1 LKPCVVIPAYDNAA
15 TLAEAVQGAREHLP
29 VIVVD
34 DGSTDGSAQILAG
47 LDGITLER
55 HARNRG
61 KGVALRTGF
70 DAARRAGFT
79 HVVSVDAD
87 GQHPAA
93 MIPRLLKESGDAI
106 VIGARD
112 LQAAGAGLGSRLG
125 RANSNFWTWVETGRR
140 LPDTQSGLR
149 SYPLA
154 ALEPLRLVTRRYD
167 FEIEVLVK
175 AAWAGTATR
184 SVPVDVTYAEGRTSH
199 YRPVLDF
206 LRIALLN
213 VRLVLLRLCL
223 PAPYL
228 GLIVQRRFFAMP
240 VRQRIKQSLVELF
253 LNEPGSSRRI
263 ALSVGLGLF
272 MGIAP
277 IWGFQIAATLLA
289 AHVTGLSK
297 PVAVVA
303 SHISVPIFIPAILYL
318 SLLLGRLA
326 IGTYDAPIGS
336 VDLEPADLP
345 AFLVGSLIL
354 AAATSVVGGV
364 LTYVLVRCARA

>member
-34 DGSTDGSAQILAG
+34 DGSTDGTAEILAG
-47 LDGITLER
+47 LDGITTER

-61 KGVALRTGF
+61 KGAALRTGF

-79 HVVSVDAD
+79 HVISLDAD
-87 GQHPAA
+87 GQHPAR

-112 LQAAGAGLGSRLG
+112 LKAAGAGLSSRIG

-154 ALEPLRLVTRRYD
+154 ALEPLRLVTHRFD

-184 SVPVDVTYAEGRTSH
+184 SVPVDVTYEGRVSH

-206 LRIALLN
+206 SRIALLN
-213 VRLVLLRLCL
+213 ARLVLLRLCL

-228 GLIVQRRFFAMP
+228 GLIVQRRFFEMP
-240 VRQRIKQSLVELF
+240 VLKRIKESLVELF
-253 LNEPGSSRRI
+253 LKEPGPPRRV

-272 MGIAP
+272 MGLAP

-303 SHISVPIFIPAILYL
+303 SHISIPIFIPAILYL

-326 IGTYDAPIGS
+326 VGTYDGPIGS
-336 VDLEPADLP
+336 VELEPADFP

-354 AAATSVVGGV
+354 ASATAVVGGL
-364 LTYVLVRCARA
+364 LTYLLLRCVRA

>member
-1 LKPCVVIPAYDNAA
+1 LKPCVVIPAYQNAA
-15 TLAEAVQGAREHLP
+15 TLAEAVRGAREHLP

-34 DGSTDGSAQILAG
+34 DGSTDGTAQILAG
-47 LDGITLER
+47 LDGITIER

-61 KGVALRTGF
+61 KGAALRTGF

-93 MIPRLLKESGDAI
+93 MIPRLLKATGKAI

-112 LQAAGAGLGSRLG
+112 LRAAGAGLGSRIG

-184 SVPVDVTYAEGRTSH
+184 SVPVDVTYAEGRISH
-199 YRPVLDF
+199 YRPVRDL
-206 LRIALLN
+206 LGIALLN

-228 GLIVQRRFFAMP
+228 GLIVQRRFYDLP
-240 VRQRIKQSLVELF
+240 VRRRIQQSLVELF
-253 LNEPGSSRRI
+253 LKEPGSSRRI

-303 SHISVPIFIPAILYL
+303 SHISIPVFIPAILYL
-318 SLLLGRLA
+318 SLVLGRLA
-326 IGTYDAPIGS
+326 VGTHDGPIGS
-336 VDLEPADLP
+336 VDLEPADFP
-345 AFLVGSLIL
+345 AWVVGSLIL
-354 AAATSVVGGV
+354 AAATSVVGG
-364 LTYVLVRCARA
+364 LLAYVLVRCARA